1 MRYSYENRIVV
12 FLDILGFQEVINKT
26 VRSDGSDNTSEIQNL
41 VDAFNSMRYFA
52 EPLYLDENS
61 PELDKSKNITQFSDS
76 LVISF
81 PLNVESGI
89 FWTLLDLRWIIINLI
104 NRGLICR
111 GAITYGKLLHTDRYL
126 FGPALND
133 AYNLERQSA
142 VYPRVILSENLIK
155 VGKKYHSKHH
165 NRQREEKFIRKLISL
180 DQDGWY
186 YIDYFNVMDDLD
198 DPEYDYPC
206 YLKNLSKVIT
216 EGLKHKDLNIK
227 AKYQWMAEKYNE
239 TVTNI
244 RKNLE
249 DIDFNPEL
257 KKLYYNLPTFLQ

>member
-111 GAITYGKLLHTDRYL
+111 GAMTYGKLLHTDRYL

-165 NRQREEKFIRKLISL
+165 NQQREEKFIRKLISL

-186 YIDYFNVMDDLD
+186 YIDYF
-198 DPEYDYPC
+198 
-206 YLKNLSKVIT
+206 
-216 EGLKHKDLNIK
+216 
-227 AKYQWMAEKYNE
+227 
-239 TVTNI
+239 
-244 RKNLE
+244 
-249 DIDFNPEL
+249 
-257 KKLYYNLPTFLQ
+257 